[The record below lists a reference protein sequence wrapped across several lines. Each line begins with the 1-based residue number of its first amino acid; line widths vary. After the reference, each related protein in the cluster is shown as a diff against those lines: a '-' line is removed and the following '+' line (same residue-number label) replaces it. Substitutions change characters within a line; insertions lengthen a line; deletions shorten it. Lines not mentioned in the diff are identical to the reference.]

1 MTKAKQP
8 KKASAKET
16 KKAPAK
22 EVQKQPK
29 KASATSAEVAAE
41 AKSDALTMKEI
52 LEREEKVS
60 FYIPLEA
67 GEKAGAFETVTIN
80 GYRMEVKKGV
90 MQELPKSVVAILA
103 EHYKVAAEAGKQML
117 IENDDKKLEALS
129 E

>member
-22 EVQKQPK
+22 EVKKQPK

-52 LEREEKVS
+52 LEQEEKVMFS
-60 FYIPLEA
+60 IPLA
-67 GEKAGAFETVTIN
+67 PGEKEGAIESVTIN

-90 MQELPKSVVAILA
+90 MQELPKSVVQILA
-103 EHYKVAAEAGKQML
+103 EHYNISQNAGKEML
-117 IENDDKKLEALS
+117 IDRDEKTMEALS
-129 E
+129 